1 MQLIKDKLTNL
12 DNFLP
17 LNYYKILNPPFLS
30 LILEFQKK
38 KKTFPNNVL
47 YEILVASLP
56 LQRGGGDYVAKQK
69 EINKLVA
76 VSWPLRWWGSLSAS
90 VKKGKSVLYQ
100 KDLAVVS

>member
-1 MQLIKDKLTNL
+1 MSCMK
-12 DNFLP
+12 FWLP
-17 LNYYKILNPPFLS
+17 HSLYKG
-30 LILEFQKK
+30 E
-38 KKTFPNNVL
+38 
-47 YEILVASLP
+47 
-56 LQRGGGDYVAKQK
+56 GGDYVAKQK